1 MFCFENSKVQ
11 LTVNLIELRNAK
23 WIQRKMK
30 GCIMVNP
37 KQISAA
43 RDATVRLISPIR
55 LFVLLLFVLFF
66 AETLIMF
73 ILPVLF
79 SIPES
84 PLVNFADS
92 LMLIMLSAPVIWI
105 LIVQP
110 LRHAVKTEAAWAAA
124 LLEHVIDGVIVF
136 DVHGK
141 ITSFNPAAERI
152 FGYLAWEVVG
162 QNLSGLLTEHGDEG
176 EKIFPFSGRHNSACE
191 ETSIH
196 HDVLGRR
203 IDGTAFPMDFSVSRV
218 HLAGKTAFIG
228 IFRDATERKQNE
240 KAMIDK
246 QIQLE
251 ELNLSL
257 EERVQA
263 TVSEIRERDRILIQ
277 QNRLAAMGEM
287 INNIAHQWRQ
297 PLNVLGLLNQQ
308 LRLKFDSNAF
318 SKEYL
323 DTNVDKSMKIIN
335 HMSQTID
342 DFRNFF
348 KPDKEKVEFTI
359 YEVVARTIS
368 LVEDGFKNL
377 QIGIDF
383 RVYADP
389 VITGFPNEFSQ
400 VLLNI
405 LMNARDAFLEKPT
418 HDAKITISLRTE
430 EERAVV
436 TIADNAGGMAEDII
450 GKIFDPYFTTKG
462 PDRGEGLG
470 LFMSKNIIEKSMG
483 GMLTAR
489 NTNQGAEFK
498 IKIPI

>member
-1 MFCFENSKVQ
+1 
-11 LTVNLIELRNAK
+11 
-23 WIQRKMK
+23 
-30 GCIMVNP
+30 MVNP
-37 KQISAA
+37 KPITAA
-43 RDATVRLISPIR
+43 RDATVSLISPIR

-73 ILPVLF
+73 ILPALF

-84 PLVNFADS
+84 PLVNLADS
-92 LMLIMLSAPVIWI
+92 LMLIVLSAPVIWL
-105 LIVQP
+105 LIIQP
-110 LRHAVKTEAAWAAA
+110 LRKAVKTEAAWAAA

-162 QNLSGLLTEHGDEG
+162 QNLNGLLTEQGEG
-176 EKIFPFSGRHNSACE
+176 EKIFPFSGKHDSAYE

-263 TVSEIRERDRILIQ
+263 TVSEIREKDRILIQ
-277 QNRLAAMGEM
+277 QSRLAAMGEM
-287 INNIAHQWRQ
+287 ISNIAHQWRQ
-297 PLNVLGLLNQQ
+297 PLNVLGLINQQ
-308 LRLKFDSNAF
+308 MRSCFDSNAF

-368 LVEDGFKNL
+368 LVEDGFKNM
-377 QIGIDF
+377 QIGTDF

-389 VITGFPNEFSQ
+389 VIIGFPNEFSQ

-405 LMNARDAFLEKPT
+405 LMNARDAFLERPT
-418 HDAKITISLRTE
+418 HDAKVTISLRAE
-430 EERAVV
+430 GERAVV
-436 TIADNAGGMAEDII
+436 TIADNAGGIAEDII
-450 GKIFDPYFTTKG
+450 GKIFDPYFTTRG
-462 PDRGEGLG
+462 PDRGTGLG
-470 LFMSKNIIEKSMG
+470 LFMSKNIIEKSMDG
-483 GMLTAR
+483 RLTAR
-489 NTNQGAEFK
+489 NTEHGAEFR
-498 IKIPI
+498 IEI